1 MRPTEHDFSDDA
13 DSPIDEAAS
22 LWIVRR
28 DRGLS
33 PAEEAELRAW
43 LAADPRHREALQRL
57 GGAWDILTAPPA
69 EEETAAIPFAA
80 SHDASAPG
88 RGHAR
93 VSSVRWLTLG
103 ALAAAAAVALV
114 VFREAPVPAPAH
126 APSAAQIATTSS
138 AGTPLVADD
147 SARTRELP
155 DGTVVRLNAGAEL
168 IERFTPEERRV
179 VLTRGEA
186 YFDVARNAAR
196 PFIVEARGAAV
207 RAVGTAFNV
216 DLRAATVDV
225 LVTEGKVLVAPPDT
239 PHTETTPEVPLVVA
253 GHKAVVPL
261 EKPASGPRVVV
272 VATTPTEID
281 AVLAWRERLL
291 RLDGVT
297 LTELAQRLSQQ
308 TGKKILIADAALALK
323 RIGGRLPA
331 GDVEAFVRVLETYYG
346 LTARHEADGTIVLG
360 AAQP

>member
-1 MRPTEHDFSDDA
+1 MRPTEDILPDDS

-33 PAEEAELRAW
+33 ASEEAELRAW
-43 LAADPRHREALQRL
+43 LAADPRHGEALRRL
-57 GGAWDILTAPPA
+57 GGAWDILIAPPET
-69 EEETAAIPFAA
+69 EENKAIPFPTQAR
-80 SHDASAPG
+80 AP
-88 RGHAR
+88 RLP
-93 VSSVRWLTLG
+93 SRWLVLG
-103 ALAAAAAVALV
+103 GLAAAVAMALM
-114 VFREAPVPAPAH
+114 VFRNAPMAEPSFAPAAV
-126 APSAAQIATTSS
+126 APTT
-138 AGTPLVADD
+138 VAVAPADI
-147 SARTRELP
+147 ARTRELP

-168 IERFTPEERRV
+168 IERFTPGERRV

-216 DLRAATVDV
+216 DLRADTVDV
-225 LVTEGKVLVAPPDT
+225 LVTEGKVLIAPPDT
-239 PHTETTPEVPLVVA
+239 PHPEVTADATLVVA

-261 EKPASGPRVVV
+261 EKSAAGPRVVV
-272 VATTPTEID
+272 IATNPTEID

-297 LTELAQRLSQQ
+297 LTELAQRFSQQ
-308 TGKKILIADAALALK
+308 TGRKIVIADAALALK

-331 GDVEAFVRVLETYYG
+331 GDVEAFVRVLETHYG
-346 LTARHEADGTIVLG
+346 LSARHDVDGTIVLG
-360 AAQP
+360 TAKP

>member
-1 MRPTEHDFSDDA
+1 
-13 DSPIDEAAS
+13 
-22 LWIVRR
+22 
-28 DRGLS
+28 
-33 PAEEAELRAW
+33 
-43 LAADPRHREALQRL
+43 ADPRHREALQRL
-57 GGAWDILTAPPA
+57 GGAWDILTAPPVV
-69 EEETAAIPFAA
+69 EETDAIPLPT
-80 SHDASAPG
+80 SARRSPT
-88 RGHAR
+88 
-93 VSSVRWLTLG
+93 RWLAFG
-103 ALAAAAAVALV
+103 GLAAAAAVAFII
-114 VFREAPVPAPAH
+114 FRSDPAPEPASST
-126 APSAAQIATTSS
+126 APGAVASASIAI
-138 AGTPLVADD
+138 APADA
-147 SARTRELP
+147 ARTRELP

-196 PFIVEARGAAV
+196 PFVVEARGAAV

-216 DLRAATVDV
+216 DLRAGTVAV

-239 PHTETTPEVPLVVA
+239 SHTEATPEVPLVVA

-308 TGKKILIADAALALK
+308 TGKKIVIADPALALK

-331 GDVEAFVRVLETYYG
+331 GDVEAFVRVLETHYG
-346 LTARHEADGTIVLG
+346 LSARHEADGTIVLG